1 MNLDKLPTIDWIAV
15 RKTLL
20 SIQPITVGK
29 WLCAVFGLGVL
40 ACLIQQCL
48 TPQPIVLPPAP
59 ITQAPGITH
68 IPTRT
73 LTATW
78 TITPSRTATARPA
91 TATHTF
97 TATVTERAA
106 TSTATYTPS
115 STPSATRIPAGRD
128 TLPKTGLSEQEIA
141 ELTPTITATS
151 EAPAIPHCNYKW
163 KVVSYHWESGEWVMT
178 LRCPKEGG
186 TPAAESV
193 AD

>member
-1 MNLDKLPTIDWIAV
+1 MKERIAEYYDRLDVWFRQHIQAAGNILKLGAV
-15 RKTLL
+15 
-20 SIQPITVGK
+20 
-29 WLCAVFGLGVL
+29 VL
-40 ACLIQQCL
+40 ACGLLAVWIQRC
-48 TPQPIVLPPAP
+48 IVPAPYVPPAP
-59 ITQAPGITH
+59 ITQAAPITH

-73 LTATW
+73 VTPTW
-78 TITPSRTATARPA
+78 TITASRTATARPQ

>member
-1 MNLDKLPTIDWIAV
+1 MNLEKPPVIDWIAV

-20 SIQPITVGK
+20 SIQPIMVGK

-78 TITPSRTATARPA
+78 TITASRTATARPP
-91 TATHTF
+91 TY
-97 TATVTERAA
+97 
-106 TSTATYTPS
+106 TSTATFTVNTSTATPS
-115 STPSATRIPAGRD
+115 PSFTPSATRIPAGRD
-128 TLPKTGLSEQEIA
+128 TLPVTGLSEQEIA

-151 EAPAIPHCNYKW
+151 EAPAIPHCAYKW
-163 KVVSYHWESGEWVMT
+163 KVISYHWEAGEWVMT

-193 AD
+193 GD